1 MILRFLAVMVF
12 LVLLVPVAALA
23 SRPAEREELTDAQ
36 LLEVLA
42 QEGDNR
48 HDPQLG
54 VATYYASRFIG
65 RRTSSGRPYHPD
77 KYTAAHAVL
86 PLGTAVTVENLKT
99 GQKVAVTI
107 NDRCR
112 KRSFQLIDL
121 SRIAAQEIGLWGKG
135 AIKVRII
142 PITKKEPLQE
152 LLAATKE

>member
-1 MILRFLAVMVF
+1 MIMRCLTVMVF

-23 SRPAEREELTDAQ
+23 SRPVEREDLSDAQ

-42 QEGDNR
+42 RGGDSQD
-48 HDPQLG
+48 DPQLG

-65 RRTSSGRPYHPD
+65 RRTSSGQRYHPD

-99 GQKVAVTI
+99 GQKVTVTI

-112 KRSFQLIDL
+112 KRTFQLIDL
-121 SRIAAQEIGLWGKG
+121 SRIAAQKIGLWGKG
-135 AIKVRII
+135 VVKVRII
-142 PITKKEPLQE
+142 PITRKEPLQE
-152 LLAATKE
+152 LLEG